1 MRRDLAASLLFAV
14 LVCACRTPAT
24 DAATSATAAV
34 EPEIPAAPG
43 GATAQPEL
51 LPTLDSAPWRETVEA
66 LISEALARGRAY
78 EMLSEL
84 CRVAPLR
91 LSGSKGADRA
101 VEWARETMLAI
112 GLENVRLEP
121 CMVPHWERGSIER
134 LELVDPSSGARE
146 PLRILALGGS
156 VATSSGGMRAGVIEV
171 KSFDELERRAAEARG
186 KIVFLNRAMD
196 PGQHDCFAAY
206 GGAVDQRSVGA
217 QRAANVGA
225 VGVVVRSMTM
235 RLDDSPH
242 TGSMSYA
249 AEGPRIPAVAVS
261 TMGAERL
268 SSALASDAA
277 LELELELDCRTLPD
291 APSANVIGEIVGR
304 EAPHEIVVMG
314 GHLDAWDVGHGAHDD
329 GAGCVHALEAARLIL
344 ARGLRPR
351 RTIRVV
357 LFMNEEN
364 GTRGAKAYYEAH
376 AAQMEHH
383 VLALESDA
391 GGFTPR
397 GFSTDANAQSFAQL
411 TQIGATLA
419 RAGAN
424 NVFAGWG
431 GVDIAPMARNGV
443 ILVGYRPD
451 DERYFDH
458 HHSERDTID
467 QVHPR
472 ELALGAGAIAGM
484 IYVVA
489 DLPQRLA
496 PNATKSA
503 KP

>member
-1 MRRDLAASLLFAV
+1 MQRPLLVVFVVLAVGS
-14 LVCACRTPAT
+14 ACRTSTHTP
-24 DAATSATAAV
+24 
-34 EPEIPAAPG
+34 PPAAENSP
-43 GATAQPEL
+43 AAARAPFDPE
-51 LPTLDSAPWRETVEA
+51 PWRDEVNGLLRDA
-66 LISEALARGRAY
+66 LVAGRSY

-91 LSGSKGADRA
+91 LSGSVGAERA
-101 VEWARETMLAI
+101 VAWARDTMLAL
-112 GLENVRLEP
+112 GLENVRLEA

-134 LELVDPSSGARE
+134 LELLDASNAPA

-156 VATSSGGMRAGVIEV
+156 VATPVGGVRAGVLEV
-171 KSFDELERRAAEARG
+171 RSFEELEQRADEVRG
-186 KIVFLNRAMD
+186 KFVFFNRAMD

-206 GGAVDQRSVGA
+206 GGAVDQRSAGA
-217 QRAANVGA
+217 LRAGKLGA
-225 VGVVVRSMTM
+225 VGALVRSMTQ

-242 TGSMSYA
+242 TGAMNYDEHS
-249 AEGPRIPAVAVS
+249 PRIPAAALS
-261 TMGAERL
+261 TLAAERL
-268 SSALASDAA
+268 SAALATDPA
-277 LELELELDCRTLPD
+277 LELRLELDCRTLPD
-291 APSANVIGEIVGR
+291 APSANVVGEIVGR
-304 EAPHEIVVMG
+304 EAPQEIVLVG

-364 GTRGAKAYYEAH
+364 GTRGARAYFAAH
-376 AAQMEHH
+376 AHEPH

-397 GFSTDANAQSFAQL
+397 GFSTDAAPDTLATLQR
-411 TQIGATLA
+411 IGALVAPT
-419 RAGAN
+419 GAER
-424 NVFAGWG
+424 VFPGWG
-431 GVDIAPMARNGV
+431 GVDIGPLAARGV
-443 ILVGYRPD
+443 VLMGYRPD

-458 HHSERDTID
+458 HHSERDTLD

-472 ELALGAGAIAGM
+472 ELANGAAAIAGM

-489 DLPQRLA
+489 DAPERLPANPIPA
-496 PNATKSA
+496 PAA
-503 KP
+503 RR